1 MATIDTLQIHVKNPQ
16 PLVILYL
23 VGLSTAAANAGI
35 VDGDVQT
42 PKLSHDFCDSFL
54 DLGWAANIK
63 VQSQNLDVGKLV
75 LERSVGRPQSLQVY
89 VRQGQL
95 GDTVFRKG
103 ESSVLPDT

>member
-1 MATIDTLQIHVKNPQ
+1 LATIDTLQIHVKNPQ

-54 DLGWAANIK
+54 DLGWATNIK
-63 VQSQNLDVGKLV
+63 VQSQNLDAGKLL
-75 LERSVGRPQSLQVY
+75 LEGSVGRPQSLQVY

-95 GDTVFRKG
+95 GDAVFRKG